1 MYKCHFIKLLRVTK
15 IYMCIVITLFCLH
28 VHTHNKKV
36 VLVSLA
42 KYYSYFDSLNGN
54 GDVSQC

>member
-1 MYKCHFIKLLRVTK
+1 MYNCHFIKLSK
-15 IYMCIVITLFCLH
+15 IMKIDMCIVITSFCLH
-28 VHTHNKKV
+28 VHTQDKKV

-54 GDVSQC
+54 GDVYQC

>member
-1 MYKCHFIKLLRVTK
+1 MYSNHTP
-15 IYMCIVITLFCLH
+15 FCLH
-28 VHTHNKKV
+28 VHTHKKV

-54 GDVSQC
+54 GDVSVLALCENPGARLLNFILSG